1 MNIVHKDQYV
11 SISFI
16 KENPLN
22 KQVSSLFS
30 EAQLI
35 AEYFMIEFQN
45 VSYAHSKGYGVNNLN
60 MTIEDGDFTFLI
72 GPTGSGKTTLMR
84 LIYFDLLPDTGL
96 VKVNGYMSSK
106 VSQKMIAKARRSIGM
121 VFQDYKLLGDR
132 NLFDN
137 VALPLHVLGFRSGE
151 IPDRVDEALELVGLD
166 KKAEHL
172 PNELSGGEQ
181 QRACLAR
188 AIIKEPDVILA
199 DEPTGNLD
207 PVASFELVRLLET
220 IHETGTTILMAS
232 HNYNLIKGRG
242 RPIYEIKDGILRV
255 R

>member
-1 MNIVHKDQYV
+1 
-11 SISFI
+11 
-16 KENPLN
+16 
-22 KQVSSLFS
+22 
-30 EAQLI
+30 
-35 AEYFMIEFQN
+35 MIEFQN
-45 VSYAHSKGYGVNNLN
+45 VSYAYNKGYGVNNLN
-60 MTIEDGDFTFLI
+60 MSIEEGEFTFLI

-96 VKVNGYMSSK
+96 VKINGYLSNQLSERAI
-106 VSQKMIAKARRSIGM
+106 SKARKSIGM

-132 NLFDN
+132 NLFEN
-137 VALPLHVLGFRSGE
+137 VALPLHVLGFKGSD
-151 IPDRVDEALELVGLD
+151 IPGRVEEAIELVGLD
-166 KKAEHL
+166 GKEQHL
-172 PNELSGGEQ
+172 PDELSGGEQ

-188 AIIKEPDVILA
+188 AIIKEPEIILA

-242 RPIYEIKDGILRV
+242 RPIYELKDGILRV

>member
-1 MNIVHKDQYV
+1 
-11 SISFI
+11 
-16 KENPLN
+16 
-22 KQVSSLFS
+22 
-30 EAQLI
+30 
-35 AEYFMIEFQN
+35 MIEFQN
-45 VSYAHSKGYGVNNLN
+45 VSYAYNKGYGVNNLN
-60 MTIEDGDFTFLI
+60 MSIEEGEFTFLI

-96 VKVNGYMSSK
+96 VKINGFLSNKLSARTI
-106 VSQKMIAKARRSIGM
+106 SKARKSIGM

-132 NLFDN
+132 NLFEN
-137 VALPLHVLGFRSGE
+137 VALPLHVLGFKGRD
-151 IPDRVDEALELVGLD
+151 IPGRVEEALELVGLD
-166 KKAEHL
+166 GKEQQL
-172 PNELSGGEQ
+172 PDELSGGEQ

-188 AIIKEPDVILA
+188 AIIKEPEIILA

-242 RPIYEIKDGILRV
+242 RPIYELKDGILRV

>member
-1 MNIVHKDQYV
+1 
-11 SISFI
+11 
-16 KENPLN
+16 
-22 KQVSSLFS
+22 
-30 EAQLI
+30 
-35 AEYFMIEFQN
+35 MIEFQN

-60 MTIEDGDFTFLI
+60 MTIDDGDFTFLI

-96 VKVNGYMSSK
+96 VKVNGKLSTKMSHRK
-106 VSQKMIAKARRSIGM
+106 IANARKSIGM

-132 NLFDN
+132 SLFEN
-137 VALPLHVLGFRSGE
+137 VALPLHVLGFSAKD
-151 IPDRVDEALELVGLD
+151 ISTRVEEALELVGLE
-166 KKAEHL
+166 KKEKHL
-172 PNELSGGEQ
+172 PSELSGGEQ

-188 AIIKEPDVILA
+188 AIIKEPDILLA

-220 IHETGTTILMAS
+220 IHEMGTTILMAS

-242 RPIYEIKDGILRV
+242 RPIYELKDGVLRI

>member
-1 MNIVHKDQYV
+1 
-11 SISFI
+11 
-16 KENPLN
+16 
-22 KQVSSLFS
+22 
-30 EAQLI
+30 
-35 AEYFMIEFQN
+35 MIEFQN
-45 VSYAHSKGYGVNNLN
+45 VTFAHNKGPGVNNINLK
-60 MTIEDGDFTFLI
+60 IDDGEFTFLI
-72 GPTGSGKTTLMR
+72 GPTGSGKTTLMK
-84 LIYFDLLPDTGL
+84 LIYFDLLPDAGR
-96 VKVNGYMSSK
+96 VIVNGFSSK
-106 VSQKMIAKARRSIGM
+106 RMGKRNIPKARHSIGM

-137 VALPLHVLGFRSGE
+137 IELPLHVLGYPGRELPG
-151 IPDRVDEALELVGLD
+151 RVDEAIELVGLEGKESHHPD
-166 KKAEHL
+166 
-172 PNELSGGEQ
+172 ELSGGEQ

-188 AIIKEPDVILA
+188 AIIKEPDLLLA

-242 RPIYEIKDGILRV
+242 LPILELKDGILRG

>member
-1 MNIVHKDQYV
+1 
-11 SISFI
+11 
-16 KENPLN
+16 
-22 KQVSSLFS
+22 
-30 EAQLI
+30 
-35 AEYFMIEFQN
+35 MIEFQN
-45 VSYAHSKGYGVNNLN
+45 VSYAYNKGYGVNNLN
-60 MTIEDGDFTFLI
+60 MSIEEGEFTFLI

-96 VKVNGYMSSK
+96 VKINGYLSNKLSAYTI
-106 VSQKMIAKARRSIGM
+106 SKARKSIGM

-132 NLFDN
+132 NLFEN
-137 VALPLHVLGFRSGE
+137 VALPLHVLGFKGRD
-151 IPDRVDEALELVGLD
+151 IPGRVEEALELVGLD
-166 KKAEHL
+166 GKEQHL
-172 PNELSGGEQ
+172 PDELSGGEQ

-188 AIIKEPDVILA
+188 AIIKEPEIILA

-242 RPIYEIKDGILRV
+242 RPIYELKDGILRV

>member
-1 MNIVHKDQYV
+1 
-11 SISFI
+11 
-16 KENPLN
+16 
-22 KQVSSLFS
+22 
-30 EAQLI
+30 
-35 AEYFMIEFQN
+35 MIEFQN

-60 MTIEDGDFTFLI
+60 MTIDDGDFTFLI

-96 VKVNGYMSSK
+96 VKVNGKLSTKMSHRK
-106 VSQKMIAKARRSIGM
+106 IANARKSIGM
-121 VFQDYKLLGDR
+121 VFQDYKLLSDR
-132 NLFDN
+132 SLFEN
-137 VALPLHVLGFRSGE
+137 IALPLHVLGFSAKD
-151 IPDRVDEALELVGLD
+151 ISTRVEEALELVGLE
-166 KKAEHL
+166 KKEKHL
-172 PNELSGGEQ
+172 PSELSGGEQ

-188 AIIKEPDVILA
+188 AIIKEPDILLA

-220 IHETGTTILMAS
+220 IHEMGTTILMAS

-242 RPIYEIKDGILRV
+242 RPIYELKDGVLRI